1 MPDALSNVLRTVRLT
16 GATFF
21 DVVAKAPWV
30 AEQPGPEMILPKI
43 LPGAEHLIAYHVVT
57 EGRCFA
63 YTIGGE
69 PIAVEA
75 GEVIVFTKGD
85 PHVMSSGP
93 GMRGDPFAPSVIDAA
108 TSSQLPFLI
117 NFGSTGPATKLVC
130 GFLACD
136 AQPFNPL
143 LENLPPVIKAG
154 DPQNRDTGW
163 LGQFIRFVMMESAE
177 KRVGGESVLAR
188 LSELMFIEVVR
199 RYLEALPPEQAGWLA
214 GLRDPF
220 ISKAL
225 SLMHGRPA
233 RNWTIEELAKQVGL
247 SRSLLAE
254 RFTNL
259 VGIPPMQYLT
269 KWRMQIASDL
279 LTSGGATVATV
290 AAEIG
295 YASEAAFSR
304 AFKKMVGVSPS
315 AWRRRREGVAPNV
328 ADPRITLREP
338 LEVENFEQPHLG
350 ANALDFAGNRTRPS
364 DK

>member
-93 GMRGDPFAPSVIDAA
+93 GMRGDPFTPSVIDAA

-154 DPQNRDTGW
+154 DLQNRDTGW
-163 LGQFIRFVMMESAE
+163 LSQFIRFVMMESAE

-220 ISKAL
+220 IGKAL

-233 RNWTIEELAKQVGL
+233 QNWTIEELAKQIGL

-259 VGIPPMQYLT
+259 VGIPPMQYLA
-269 KWRMQIASDL
+269 KWHRAAPFSGSGEQLALHSRHPRHHD
-279 LTSGGATVATV
+279 SGGRRSAKSVDPARDH
-290 AAEIG
+290 
-295 YASEAAFSR
+295 R
-304 AFKKMVGVSPS
+304 AVFPLPRQRADANRVGSS
-315 AWRRRREGVAPNV
+315 DWRRRHCSDRRRRN
-328 ADPRITLREP
+328 RIRIRGG
-338 LEVENFEQPHLG
+338 F
-350 ANALDFAGNRTRPS
+350 
-364 DK
+364 